1 MAIEVANVRSNGV
14 MVSEEEETTKVVV
27 PTKIEEAGRKYCCA
41 TCFNSYGRVT
51 HVALEKRVTLKTAR
65 RDELRS
71 QLYWSATYMDREKVV
86 LLDEEEEN
94 EIASGDSEIARMTYL
109 MAANKVEA

>member
-51 HVALEKRVTLKTAR
+51 HVALEKRVTLKLNAILSGQKGPNGQRYYTNPYGLPG
-65 RDELRS
+65 ETNS
-71 QLYWSATYMDREKVV
+71 VHNYTGV
-86 LLDEEEEN
+86 LHTWTGKRLF
-94 EIASGDSEIARMTYL
+94 S
-109 MAANKVEA
+109 